1 MKYRVGE
8 RAVAG
13 RQLDQISIG
22 AASRIHTSARFRFTR
37 SGTLTDELQRDSE
50 ITAKHR
56 WSSPFVL
63 HTRVHSSTH
72 HVSISHAPE
81 TRTHR
86 YILAQNAPTPATH
99 EVQRWN
105 WRTHL

>member
-1 MKYRVGE
+1 MQPHANVRADRRASAVSIMHGLSQLPMCGLRPGEGGAVKYRVGE

-50 ITAKHR
+50 ITANH
-56 WSSPFVL
+56 
-63 HTRVHSSTH
+63 
-72 HVSISHAPE
+72 
-81 TRTHR
+81 
-86 YILAQNAPTPATH
+86 
-99 EVQRWN
+99 
-105 WRTHL
+105 